1 MNDEDGFLIPSV
13 LALEGQGMEELYDH
27 LIRPLLE
34 RLRSKGGSSK
44 VRRSS
49 EGYRIWL
56 EAPEFYRPKMHAML
70 VMLGRFVTH
79 LQTLPRGVT
88 EDELVA
94 AMDRALKRIDQ
105 DTPS

>member
-13 LALEGQGMEELYDH
+13 PALEGQGMQDLYDH
-27 LIRPLLE
+27 VIRPMRE
-34 RLRSKGGSSK
+34 RLRSRGGSSK

-49 EGYRIWL
+49 EGYRIWF
-56 EAPEFYRPKMHAML
+56 EAPKLYRPKMQAML
-70 VMLGRFVTH
+70 VMLGRFVSH
-79 LQTLPRGVT
+79 LQTVPLGLT